1 MHDAFTLESLVGHLV
16 HATKVC
22 PLGKA
27 FLSGLFQV
35 LRGMQHSRG
44 QPRRLN
50 LATRADIAWWHFLLA
65 IWQGVSVQQCL
76 ALGQPN
82 RHLFS
87 DASGSWGCGA
97 WSLPHWF
104 QFSWPHGHGLS
115 SIALIELVPIVLA
128 AAAWGTTWR
137 GLFVLCHSDNSAVV
151 SQINSLHA
159 QDPLACN
166 ILRCLAFFQAHFDLW
181 LRAVH
186 VAGKENVG
194 TDLLSRN
201 RAAAFLARFPHASP
215 LPSQVHQG
223 LVQLLCLEPAEWTS
237 LCW

>member
-1 MHDAFTLESLVGHLV
+1 MSLTFLGIRLCSTPLLLSLPQDKVDSLCAMLQRIVDSRSVHDAFALESLVGHLV

-44 QPRRLN
+44 QPRHLN
-50 LATRADIAWWHFLLA
+50 LATRADIAWWHSLLST
-65 IWQGVSVQQCL
+65 WQGVSVQQFF

-104 QFSWPHGHGLS
+104 QLSWPHDHGLS
-115 SIALIELVPIVLA
+115 SIALVLA

-137 GLFVLCHSDNSAVV
+137 GLFVFCHSDNSAVV
-151 SQINSLHA
+151 
-159 QDPLACN
+159 
-166 ILRCLAFFQAHFDLW
+166 
-181 LRAVH
+181 
-186 VAGKENVG
+186 
-194 TDLLSRN
+194 
-201 RAAAFLARFPHASP
+201 
-215 LPSQVHQG
+215 
-223 LVQLLCLEPAEWTS
+223 
-237 LCW
+237 

>member
-1 MHDAFTLESLVGHLV
+1 MHDAFALESLVGHLV
-16 HATKVC
+16 HATRVC

-44 QPRRLN
+44 QSRRLN
-50 LATRADIAWWHFLLA
+50 LATRADIAWWYSLLSTR
-65 IWQGVSVQQCL
+65 QGVSVQQFL
-76 ALGQPN
+76 TLGQPN

-104 QFSWPHGHGLS
+104 QLFWPHGHGLS
-115 SIALIELVPIVLA
+115 SITLMELVPIVLA

-166 ILRCLAFFQAHFDLW
+166 ILPSALRFSAACSARCW
-181 LRAVH
+181 EGECWGR
-186 VAGKENVG
+186 
-194 TDLLSRN
+194 SP
-201 RAAAFLARFPHASP
+201 FP
-215 LPSQVHQG
+215 QQG
-223 LVQLLCLEPAEWTS
+223 S
-237 LCW
+237 SIFS